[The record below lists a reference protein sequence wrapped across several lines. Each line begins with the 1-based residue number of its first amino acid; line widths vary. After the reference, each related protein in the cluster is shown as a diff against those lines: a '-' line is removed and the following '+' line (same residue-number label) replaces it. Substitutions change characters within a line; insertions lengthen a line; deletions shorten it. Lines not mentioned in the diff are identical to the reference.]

1 MVSHVLDIVI
11 RAAVPDKIF
20 QRSEI
25 PVKTATSAAL
35 PAEVPANVNS
45 LDSWAAET
53 IDFAAMGFS
62 TSGFSKFAMKE
73 QPRKNSVTFTCDIC
87 NVTLNSEATMKAHI
101 GGAKHKRKVAK
112 FEGKAAPEKGYKS
125 SGAESTDNSK
135 AHPPAATNSPSVP
148 APKKDDENIEND
160 AQLCDTIGRGS
171 LLTTSEVTPEAD
183 VISERV
189 VPTEDVSDDEIVCI
203 DDVEK
208 KEQSSSLTMMG
219 LPTGF
224 GGKLVEASPKKD
236 AVKYV
241 CDICHV
247 ELNSEATM
255 KIHIAGQKH
264 IKAVAKIEGIQV
276 PHETMKKVLEKSREI
291 NEKVR
296 FDLCSVHAF
305 RGSLSL
311 CILTGASDRRT
322 EEGGA
327 RSAQTSQQDQ
337 EGRGDGAG
345 AGKVPREGGDGG
357 GAARGGRSDREDLRD
372 KGLLLPRLRRRDELR
387 TDDEDA

>member
-1 MVSHVLDIVI
+1 
-11 RAAVPDKIF
+11 
-20 QRSEI
+20 
-25 PVKTATSAAL
+25 
-35 PAEVPANVNS
+35 
-45 LDSWAAET
+45 
-53 IDFAAMGFS
+53 MGFS

-73 QPRKNSVTFTCDIC
+73 KPRKNSVTFTCDIC

-112 FEGKAAPEKGYKS
+112 FEGKAAPEQGYKS
-125 SGAESTDNSK
+125 SGAESARTDNSK

-148 APKKDDENIEND
+148 APKKNDENIEND
-160 AQLCDTIGRGS
+160 APLSDVSGRGS

-203 DDVEK
+203 DDVQK

-296 FDLCSVHAF
+296 FDLCSVLHALG
-305 RGSLSL
+305 GSLQSL
-311 CILTGASDRRT
+311 CIL
-322 EEGGA
+322 
-327 RSAQTSQQDQ
+327 
-337 EGRGDGAG
+337 
-345 AGKVPREGGDGG
+345 
-357 GAARGGRSDREDLRD
+357 
-372 KGLLLPRLRRRDELR
+372 
-387 TDDEDA
+387 